1 MKKILIIVAMI
12 CVGLFAGNV
21 CAQSA
26 SSAAEQAVSQLEAK
40 MLKAANAHDTD
51 AFMAPMWHSPSLV
64 LVFDGTI
71 IRGWTAIHAQ
81 QLKWWRNGKSDATY
95 AHRRAPEFVA
105 LAPNVELVTLP
116 NVSTR
121 TCPDGKVGTGTF
133 VVTDLWKRLPQGWRI
148 VYSHE
153 SWAKRPCG

>member
-1 MKKILIIVAMI
+1 
-12 CVGLFAGNV
+12 
-21 CAQSA
+21 
-26 SSAAEQAVSQLEAK
+26 
-40 MLKAANAHDTD
+40 MLQAANAHDTD
-51 AFMAPMWHSPSLV
+51 AFMAAMWHSPKLV

-71 IRGWTAIHAQ
+71 IRGWKALHAQ

-95 AHRRAPEFVA
+95 AHGSPPEFVA
-105 LAPNVELVTLP
+105 LAPGVELVTLP

-133 VVTDLWKRLPQGWRI
+133 VVSDVWQRLPQGWRI

-153 SWAKRPCG
+153 SWARRPC